1 MSPSELE
8 TALQNAFRECDALGV
23 PLNAQQQEILLRT
36 LTQLRAQS
44 EQPESCAIVPPPST
58 HSNPLDDLTADQR
71 RSLLHFIQENNQ
83 QNRPWKAQLLNDW
96 LNNRDSGKMQFIR
109 QRYGPQ
115 WLERIQPIH
124 IAQYADE
131 IAMLL
136 KIGDRIEVANRL
148 WEWIRPDEVDN
159 LEWFACTVI
168 GIAELT
174 EPRTESSA
182 TPEAYT
188 SESYA
193 SDADADEAYTS
204 CTIRFDN
211 GMEYEIQGIYEWNRY
226 NWRWLKG

>member
-8 TALQNAFRECDALGV
+8 TALQDAFRECDAIGV
-23 PLNAQQQEILLRT
+23 PLNAQQQQILLQL
-36 LTQLRAQS
+36 LTRLEAQAESAGQIKRS
-44 EQPESCAIVPPPST
+44 ELESSEPPESCAIVPPPSSN
-58 HSNPLDDLTADQR
+58 SNPLDDLTPDQR
-71 RSLLHFIQENNQ
+71 RSLLHFIQENNR

-96 LNNRDSGKMQFIR
+96 LHSRDSGKMQFIR
-109 QRYGPQ
+109 QHYGLQ

-148 WEWIRPDEVDN
+148 WEWIRPDEAEN
-159 LEWFACTVI
+159 LEWVVCTVI
-168 GIAELT
+168 GIAEM
-174 EPRTESSA
+174 TESDA
-182 TPEAYT
+182 AY
-188 SESYA
+188 ESY
-193 SDADADEAYTS
+193 TN

-211 GMEYEIQGIYEWNRY
+211 GMEYEVQGIYEWNRY